1 MTKKTKLLKQM
12 EMFNEMSRHKLS
24 PNQYYLLCCIR
35 DSISPLRINMHLELR
50 SLVAEGWLVQENK
63 HIHEYKLTPKS
74 YTLIDQ
80 LESLFKI
87 NKRKTSNQIL
97 GDKFKENIA
106 QYTQMFPNQKLPSG
120 KAARSAPGNLEKNFR
135 WFFDNFN
142 YEWELILQATGVYIN
157 EHQKNNYLYMR
168 TSQYFIRKDNLS
180 DLADLCE
187 NILNG
192 GYEEEKKTIKVK
204 VV

>member
-1 MTKKTKLLKQM
+1 MTKKLSLLKQM
-12 EMFNEMSRHKLS
+12 EMFDEMSVHKLS

-35 DSISPLRINMHLELR
+35 DSVSPLRINMHLEIR
-50 SLVAEGWLVQENK
+50 SLVADGWLTADN
-63 HIHEYKLTPKS
+63 KLTPKS
-74 YTLIDQ
+74 HTLIDK
-80 LESLFKI
+80 LEKLFSI
-87 NKRKTSNQIL
+87 QKRKTSRALMKDQFE
-97 GDKFKENIA
+97 KNIKL
-106 QYTQMFPNQKLPSG
+106 YSEMFPNQKLPSG

-142 YEWELILQATGVYIN
+142 YEWELILQATAVYIN

-192 GYEEEKKTIKVK
+192 GYEEEQKSIKVK